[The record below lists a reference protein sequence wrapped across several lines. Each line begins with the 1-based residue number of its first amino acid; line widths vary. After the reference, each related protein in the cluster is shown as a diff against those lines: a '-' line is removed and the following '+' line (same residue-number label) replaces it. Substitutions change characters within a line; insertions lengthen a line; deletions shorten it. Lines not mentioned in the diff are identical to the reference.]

1 MGNCSAAG
9 SGSRFSKTELKQYQY
24 IQNKTVLEHT
34 VSQLNSLDL
43 AGLVLVISEQD
54 EVAPTLTF
62 TAPEKLHFCHGGR
75 RACKFCFK
83 CFNLFISYCS

>member
-1 MGNCSAAG
+1 MKTQTKYGQYVPAAG

-34 VSQLNSLDL
+34 VSQLNSRFSWVS
-43 AGLVLVISEQD
+43 AVISEQD

-75 RACKFCFK
+75 RACKFCFM
-83 CFNLFISYCS
+83 L